1 MDKQQSLLHQDARY
15 TVSLDVFEGPLDLL
29 LHLIR
34 KHELDIFD
42 IPIAFITRKYLEY
55 LNLMKDL
62 NLNLASEYLEMAAHL
77 AYIKSKMMLPN
88 ADGDEDEDGLED
100 GPDPREELVRQLL
113 EYQKYKT
120 AADDLANRPQ
130 HGRDVFIRDV
140 VKLKNDEDRE
150 MASPGLF
157 ALMEALKQILEK
169 VDYSENN
176 PYKNNEILITQ
187 ISLTARIHELVDI
200 LQQNERVLF
209 SELFEGIITKSDIIT
224 SFLAILEMTKLNLAK
239 IHQAA
244 PNSEIYISSLADKNE
259 AAQVLAENKLEA

>member
-1 MDKQQSLLHQDARY
+1 LDKQQSLLQQDARY

-42 IPIAFITRKYLEY
+42 IPIAFITQKYLEY
-55 LNLMKDL
+55 LDLMKDL

-77 AYIKSKMMLPN
+77 TYIKSKMMLPN
-88 ADGDEDEDGLED
+88 PEGEEDEDGLEE

-120 AADDLANRPQ
+120 AADEISSRPQ
-130 HGRDVFIRDV
+130 HGRDVFVRDAT
-140 VKLKNDEDRE
+140 KLKSDEDRE

-200 LQQNERVLF
+200 LQQKERILF
-209 SELFEGIITKSDIIT
+209 SELFEGIVTRSDIIT

-244 PNSEIYISSLADKNE
+244 PNSEIYIAALADHEE
-259 AAQVLAENKLEA
+259 AAQVLSENKLEA